1 MTASL
6 RKTGRNSRIRD
17 RLEDYRRRGFFSYVG
32 RSIFWIV
39 LFYAIFIG
47 IVYLAGRYLID
58 YERIFERVLERL
70 QDRFVLILFFIS
82 ESFLGLVPVDLFVIW
97 TQKFNYP
104 IPYLAL
110 LGLLSYAGGVI
121 SYWIGSRI
129 SSMPGVNA
137 YTERRLF
144 RYMDFARKWGGAFI
158 IIAALFPFTPFSLVV
173 IALALLKYPF
183 RLFLLYALSRLVRF
197 VLQGIIF
204 FDILN
209 LDRWITFLH

>member
-1 MTASL
+1 
-6 RKTGRNSRIRD
+6 
-17 RLEDYRRRGFFSYVG
+17 
-32 RSIFWIV
+32 
-39 LFYAIFIG
+39 
-47 IVYLAGRYLID
+47 
-58 YERIFERVLERL
+58 
-70 QDRFVLILFFIS
+70 
-82 ESFLGLVPVDLFVIW
+82 
-97 TQKFNYP
+97 
-104 IPYLAL
+104 
-110 LGLLSYAGGVI
+110 
-121 SYWIGSRI
+121 
-129 SSMPGVNA
+129 MPGVNA

-183 RLFLLYALSRLVRF
+183 RLFLLFALSRLVRF